1 MQVEPK
7 CLTKC
12 SLILILNLL
21 ENNVFPLINATR
33 RLFNVKALRRRRKKA
48 RVIHMKFEK
57 FVIVFFQITVDNNR
71 YGI

>member
-21 ENNVFPLINATR
+21 GNNVFPLIKTPR